1 MQIGIDKIGFS
12 TSSLYLD
19 LVELAEA
26 RGVDPNKYLIGIG
39 QAKQAVIAPTQ
50 DIVTMGASAAA
61 QILTE
66 TEKAKITTVIVATE
80 SGIDN
85 SKASAI
91 YVKTLLGLDD
101 FVRTIEFK
109 EACYAGTAAIQAA
122 KGLVSANPDEQVLV
136 IAADIARYG
145 LNTPGE
151 VTQGGGAVAMLVKAN
166 PRILTIE
173 NPSVPITRDVMDF
186 WRPLGATE
194 AIVDGKYST
203 NVYIEMFLDAFKRYQ
218 QLTNDQLT
226 DFTALAFHLPFT
238 KMGKKALE
246 ALLGEDHS
254 AIAIAEQLRAQL
266 TASQQLNREVGNLY
280 TGSLYLSLISLLANG
295 NVKAGDKL
303 GLFSYGS
310 GAEGEFY
317 PVKLQP
323 GFENAFSSQQI
334 EANLANRTKVSV
346 TEYESIFNSQ
356 LGMNTADIS
365 LNIDADP
372 NQFVL
377 AGIQDQ
383 KRIYQIQSN

>member
-91 YVKTLLGLDD
+91 YVKTLLRLDD

-254 AIAIAEQLRAQL
+254 AIAEQLRAQL

>member
-50 DIVTMGASAAA
+50 DIVTMGASAVA

-254 AIAIAEQLRAQL
+254 AIAEQLRAQL

>member
-254 AIAIAEQLRAQL
+254 AIAEQLRAQL

-334 EANLANRTKVSV
+334 EANLAKRTKVSV

-365 LNIDADP
+365 LNLDTDP

-377 AGIQDQ
+377 ASIQDQ

>member
-254 AIAIAEQLRAQL
+254 AIAEQLRAQL

-346 TEYESIFNSQ
+346 TEYE
-356 LGMNTADIS
+356 
-365 LNIDADP
+365 
-372 NQFVL
+372 
-377 AGIQDQ
+377 
-383 KRIYQIQSN
+383 

>member
-173 NPSVPITRDVMDF
+173 SPSVPITRDVMDF

-203 NVYIEMFLDAFKRYQ
+203 NVYIEMFLDAFNRYQ
-218 QLTNDQLT
+218 ELTNDQLT

-246 ALLGEDHS
+246 ALLGEDQS
-254 AIAIAEQLRAQL
+254 TIAEQLRAQL

-295 NVKAGDKL
+295 DVKAGDKL

-323 GFENAFSSQQI
+323 GFEKAFSSQQI
-334 EANLANRTKVSV
+334 EANLAKRTKVSV